1 MFNIERRIRFA
12 NQTFYMKITAFLVLV
27 IIMSACKSGT
37 KPFHTYFWTSSPPQT
52 KLFLFI
58 DDQNKGTLPYL
69 QKGPTCDN
77 ETLKK
82 QTLYVLLESGA
93 YEVSVR
99 DEAGNIKF
107 TETLEVD
114 LTGGDKTISVATRP
128 QQAGKSFRTDKG
140 DCLIEEIVV
149 E

>member
-1 MFNIERRIRFA
+1 M
-12 NQTFYMKITAFLVLV
+12 
-27 IIMSACKSGT
+27 
-37 KPFHTYFWTSSPPQT
+37 
-52 KLFLFI
+52 
-58 DDQNKGTLPYL
+58 
-69 QKGPTCDN
+69 QKGPTCEN

-82 QTLYVLLESGA
+82 QALYVLLESGA

-99 DEAGNIKF
+99 DEKGNIKF

-114 LTGGDKTISVATRP
+114 LSGGDKTISVATRP
-128 QQAGKSFRTDKG
+128 QAGKSFRTDKG